1 MSSEPTSTTEQRV
14 KRAQK
19 RPNKSQVR
27 AAQARSE
34 QAAAATAAATQ
45 AKTSLPAVQTQSL
58 TPAQRRALERGGVA
72 RGTGLPVGVAPLTRA
87 EEMTMI
93 REDLHR
99 LLLIAGLLLVG
110 MLALLFVID

>member
-1 MSSEPTSTTEQRV
+1 M
-14 KRAQK
+14 
-19 RPNKSQVR
+19 R
-27 AAQARSE
+27 AAQARRE
-34 QAAAATAAATQ
+34 HTAAVPEVRPSPAPSAQTQ
-45 AKTSLPAVQTQSL
+45 AL

-99 LLLIAGLLLVG
+99 LLLIAGILLVG
-110 MLALLFVID
+110 MLALLFVLD

>member
-1 MSSEPTSTTEQRV
+1 MSDPTSTTERA

-27 AAQARSE
+27 AAQARRE
-34 QAAAATAAATQ
+34 HTDAAPPVRTAPVTVSHTQ
-45 AKTSLPAVQTQSL
+45 AL

-72 RGTGLPVGVAPLTRA
+72 RGTGLPVGVAPLTRG

-99 LLLIAGLLLVG
+99 LLVIGGILLVG